1 MSAAPRG
8 LSRPHASFIGTVC
21 QGIHHCALHN
31 NPPPA
36 RRPMATAAANT
47 QRKTQQ
53 LVSNWNTRLSDHHT
67 HQPHPTRG
75 MADTKQTN
83 EHTHPTKG
91 ARPGRTT
98 HHNDG
103 RCASVHSQYEHQPH
117 PRRDMA
123 AARVHSPVLKPPPHH
138 EPRTTPTGTARNPRA
153 RNHPPHQGAWRSGD
167 PTACTAPPPAPHR
180 AEGLRSLPH
189 QQGRP
194 PPRQGRKRIVPQTD
208 ATRAP
213 RKNSVERR

>member
-83 EHTHPTKG
+83 EHTHPTTG
-91 ARPGRTT
+91 ARPGRT
-98 HHNDG
+98 
-103 RCASVHSQYEHQPH
+103 
-117 PRRDMA
+117 
-123 AARVHSPVLKPPPHH
+123 SPNGPMRLGSFTVRTP
-138 EPRTTPTGTARNPRA
+138 TTPPKKEAWPLLASTLQFSNHHHTTNPAR
-153 RNHPPHQGAWRSGD
+153 HQ
-167 PTACTAPPPAPHR
+167 PAPHETHGRGTTHPTRGRGDPGTQQHAPHHHRPHTGPR
-180 AEGLRSLPH
+180 AFDLFHTSKDDPH
-189 QQGRP
+189 PDRGGNASSRNRTPHGRP
-194 PPRQGRKRIVPQTD
+194 AKTP
-208 ATRAP
+208 
-213 RKNSVERR
+213 